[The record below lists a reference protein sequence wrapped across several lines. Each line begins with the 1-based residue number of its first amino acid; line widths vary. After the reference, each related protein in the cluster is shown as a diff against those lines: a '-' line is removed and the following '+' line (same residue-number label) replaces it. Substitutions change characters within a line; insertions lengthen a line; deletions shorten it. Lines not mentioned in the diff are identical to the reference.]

1 MKSNLAELKKY
12 NFEFPAELIAQKP
25 AHPRDSA
32 RLLIY
37 DRKTK
42 KIAVDIFKNIAKYL
56 PPKSL
61 LVLNQTKVIPAR
73 LEFLKKTGGRVRGLY
88 LGNSK
93 RGLEFLMDRKII
105 SGEVL
110 EAGRFRFKVGGRAG
124 KKYIIEPLFAKGKF
138 MSVLRTRGKTP
149 IPPYIKHSPLKEG
162 ELRREYQTVF
172 AEKPGSVA
180 APTASL
186 HFTQKLL
193 KDLRKRGHQ
202 MCFTTLHVNLGTF
215 APVTEENIKSGKL
228 HVEEYSIPAAAAV
241 RINKARAEGR
251 KIIAVGTTVVR
262 TAIIFLPKS
271 GKLMPNKGETDLF
284 IRPGYKFKYLDGL
297 VTNFHVPK
305 SSLLML
311 VSALSSPQE
320 IMNIYQFAIKHKFRL
335 FSFGDGMLIV

>member
-1 MKSNLAELKKY
+1 MKSNLAELEKY
-12 NFEFPAELIAQKP
+12 SFEFPAELIAQKP

-42 KIAVDIFKNIAKYL
+42 KIAVDVFRNIAKYL

-73 LEFLKKTGGRVRGLY
+73 LEFRKKTGGRVRGLY
-88 LGNSK
+88 LGASTG
-93 RGLEFLMDRKII
+93 GLRFLMDRKV
-105 SGEVL
+105 SRGEVL
-110 EAGRFRFKVGGRAG
+110 DVDKFRFEVGGKNG
-124 KKYIIEPLFAKGKF
+124 KEYYLKTLFIKNRFMEILQKY
-138 MSVLRTRGKTP
+138 GKTP

-193 KDLRKRGHQ
+193 KDLRKQGHQ
-202 MCFTTLHVNLGTF
+202 TCFTTLHVNLGTF
-215 APVTEENIKSGKL
+215 APITEENMKFGRL
-228 HVEEYSIPAAAAV
+228 HTEEYLVPARAAQK
-241 RINKARAEGR
+241 INKARAEGR
-251 KIIAVGTTVVR
+251 KIIAVGTTVAR
-262 TAIIFLPKS
+262 TLESAVSRSGRLTPK
-271 GKLMPNKGETDLF
+271 KGETNLF
-284 IRPGYKFKYLDGL
+284 IRPGYKFKSLDGL
-297 VTNFHVPK
+297 ITNFHVPK

-311 VSALSSPQE
+311 VSALSSPKE
-320 IMNIYQFAIKHKFRL
+320 IMNIYQFAIEHRFRL